1 MITAGAADPAGQ
13 AAFGQCPE
21 LTAVELSDLAQ
32 KTRLSGQS
40 SELGVWHFQQCMP
53 CERDSLL
60 YQRTDAQLLKA
71 QPCGRFSVTQHQRK
85 AFFLV
90 SDVPCSMG
98 FISLLRQGH
107 VSSMSC
113 LRTSWQ

>member
-40 SELGVWHFQQCMP
+40 SDWEFGISSNACHVNEIHYCI
-53 CERDSLL
+53 S
-60 YQRTDAQLLKA
+60 AQTHN
-71 QPCGRFSVTQHQRK
+71 C
-85 AFFLV
+85 
-90 SDVPCSMG
+90 
-98 FISLLRQGH
+98 
-107 VSSMSC
+107 
-113 LRTSWQ
+113 